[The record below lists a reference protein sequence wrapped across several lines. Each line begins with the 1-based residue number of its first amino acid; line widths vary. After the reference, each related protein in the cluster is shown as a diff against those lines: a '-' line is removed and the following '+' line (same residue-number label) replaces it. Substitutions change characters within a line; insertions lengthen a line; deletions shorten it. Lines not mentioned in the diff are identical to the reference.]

1 MHRLALAAERQ
12 LPVKNKRCR
21 DALGKFE
28 VPDEACVEFSDGA
41 AIISIPS
48 RALLDG
54 GAIPREY

>member
-21 DALGKFE
+21 DALE
-28 VPDEACVEFSDGA
+28 VLDEACVEFSDGA
-41 AIISIPS
+41 AIIFPS

-54 GAIPREY
+54 GTIPREY